1 MQLWQASSFV
11 SPDCVRNLNLSESF
25 FVGVYGCVGVGNA
38 QSFGVLHVFDAN
50 LKREAAAPTIQ
61 QMGATLNN

>member
-1 MQLWQASSFV
+1 M
-11 SPDCVRNLNLSESF
+11 
-25 FVGVYGCVGVGNA
+25 GVYGCVGVGNA